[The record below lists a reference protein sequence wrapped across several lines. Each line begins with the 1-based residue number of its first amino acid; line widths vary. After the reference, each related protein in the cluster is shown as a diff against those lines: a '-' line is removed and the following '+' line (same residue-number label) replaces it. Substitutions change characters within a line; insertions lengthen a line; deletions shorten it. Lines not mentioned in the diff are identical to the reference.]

1 MIHHSANFVKA
12 LILQAVS
19 IHIIM
24 SLHDNMLLIRKKKGL
39 SQADL
44 RKIIGTSGDVVGRY
58 ERGDISPSVEVVS
71 KIADALEVSVDYL
84 LGKTTMELDKQALKR
99 LEDISTLAPENKKF
113 VLNLIDMAL
122 RDFKTKKTYAS

>member
-1 MIHHSANFVKA
+1 
-12 LILQAVS
+12 
-19 IHIIM
+19 M
-24 SLHDNMLLIRKKKGL
+24 SLSDNMLLIRKKKGF

-44 RKIIGTSGDVVGRY
+44 GKMIGTSGDVIGRY

-84 LGKTTMELDKQALKR
+84 LGKTKMEMDKQALKR
-99 LEDISTLAPENKKF
+99 LEDISNLPDESKRF

-122 RDFKTKKTYAS
+122 RDFKVKKAHAS

>member
-1 MIHHSANFVKA
+1 
-12 LILQAVS
+12 
-19 IHIIM
+19 
-24 SLHDNMLLIRKKKGL
+24 MLLIRKKKGF

-44 RKIIGTSGDVVGRY
+44 GKMIGTSGDVIGRY

-84 LGKTTMELDKQALKR
+84 LGKTKMEMDKQALKR
-99 LEDISTLAPENKKF
+99 LEDISNLPDESKKF

-122 RDFKTKKTYAS
+122 RDFKVKKAHAS

>member
-1 MIHHSANFVKA
+1 MMDHSPNFVKA
-12 LILQAVS
+12 LILQALS
-19 IHIIM
+19 IPIIM
-24 SLHDNMLLIRKKKGL
+24 SLSDNMLLIRKKKGF

-44 RKIIGTSGDVVGRY
+44 GKMIGTSGDVIGRY

-84 LGKTTMELDKQALKR
+84 LGKTKMEMDKQALKR
-99 LEDISTLAPENKKF
+99 LEDISNLPDESKRF

-122 RDFKTKKTYAS
+122 RDFKVKKAHAS